1 MASLADLSREHTSL
15 TRDQIQHLV
24 RLASEWGMLADFCF
38 ADLLLY
44 VTTDDGRWLTVGQVR
59 PATGQTIYQ
68 TDWVGSWA
76 NDTERPML
84 AKAFEIRGRSPR
96 ARCRSRT
103 LPDQTRML
111 AIPVRYA
118 GRNDRRAD
126 EGVDRTGRPPA
137 GRARAHLPDD
147 LRAASRR

>member
-1 MASLADLSREHTSL
+1 
-15 TRDQIQHLV
+15 
-24 RLASEWGMLADFCF
+24 MLADFCF

-44 VTTDDGRWLTVGQVR
+44 VTIDDGRWVTVGQVR
-59 PATGQTIYQ
+59 PATGQTIYH

-84 AKAFEIRGRSPR
+84 AKVFESGVIAEGDVQVE
-96 ARCRSRT
+96 T

-118 GRNDRRAD
+118 GA
-126 EGVDRTGRPPA
+126 T
-137 GRARAHLPDD
+137 
-147 LRAASRR
+147 SRC